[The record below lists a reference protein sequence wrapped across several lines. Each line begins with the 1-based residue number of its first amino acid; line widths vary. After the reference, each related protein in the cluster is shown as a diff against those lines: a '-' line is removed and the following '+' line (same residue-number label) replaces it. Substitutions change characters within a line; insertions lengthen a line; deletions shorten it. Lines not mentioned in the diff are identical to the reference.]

1 MQTPAFILERSRQIE
16 EALDRLLPSNE
27 TIPQSIHRAM
37 RYSVFAGGKRLR
49 PTLCLEAAAAVG
61 ASEGEVI
68 PVACAVEM
76 IHTYSLIHD
85 DLPALDNDDLRRG
98 RPTVHKQFG
107 EAVAILAGDAL
118 LTRAFQVLGSLD
130 GGGEILNRRIHAL
143 REIGDAVGT
152 VEGMIGGQVVDI
164 ESEGKE
170 IPAELLHYI
179 HSSKTGAL
187 IRASVR
193 AGAFMGEAAPH
204 ELSALTEYGSKIG
217 LAFQITDD
225 ILDVVSS
232 AEQLGKTPGKDRS
245 TRKATYPG
253 LYGLDESRRK
263 AKQLVIE
270 AVESLDCLQARG
282 ENLKTL
288 AYFFVERAA

>member
-1 MQTPAFILERSRQIE
+1 METPAFILERGRQVDQ
-16 EALDRLLPSNE
+16 ALDRLLPSDQ

-49 PTLCLEAAAAVG
+49 PTLCLEAGAVVH
-61 ASEGEVI
+61 ARENDVI

-107 EAVAILAGDAL
+107 EALAVLAGDAL
-118 LTRAFQVLGSLD
+118 LTRAFQILSGLD
-130 GGGEILNRRIHAL
+130 AGAADWEKRVPAM
-143 REIGDAVGT
+143 REIAGAVGT
-152 VEGMIGGQVVDI
+152 VDGMIGGQVVDI
-164 ESEGKE
+164 ESEGQE
-170 IPAELLHYI
+170 VSATLLHYI

-187 IRASVR
+187 IRASIR
-193 AGAFMGEAAPH
+193 AGAILGEPSQA
-204 ELSALTEYGSKIG
+204 EMSALTEYGSKIG

-232 AEQLGKTPGKDRS
+232 AELLGKTPGKDRS
-245 TRKATYPG
+245 TRKATYPS
-253 LYGLDESRRK
+253 LYGLDESKRK
-263 AKQLVIE
+263 GKQLVNE
-270 AVESLDCLQARG
+270 AVQSLSCFKDSG

-288 AYFFVERAA
+288 AFFFVERAA